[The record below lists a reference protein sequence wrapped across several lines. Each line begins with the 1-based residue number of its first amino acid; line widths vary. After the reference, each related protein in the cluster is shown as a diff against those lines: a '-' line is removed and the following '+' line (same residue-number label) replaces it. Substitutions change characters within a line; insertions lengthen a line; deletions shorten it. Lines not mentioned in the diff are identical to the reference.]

1 MVVRKLDPFLVA
13 IIAAL
18 VVGLIWPAPNGV
30 RSGISTAG
38 DVLVALLFLLY
49 GLRLRTTEV
58 LSGLTNWKV
67 QGLIFASTYIV
78 FPLVGLAIHPLLVP
92 VVGDGFAT
100 GFLYL
105 AFLPSTIQSS
115 VTFTSIAG
123 GDTGAAVCA
132 ATFSNVI
139 GMFLTPLYVLV
150 FMNIAGA
157 SAGSLTNVLTQL
169 LLPFIIGQL
178 LQPKLGD
185 RIRRH
190 PRSLR
195 VYDQGTV
202 VVIVLAAVLDS
213 TAANTWDGV
222 SAWQIIGLIAISCAL
237 LAFILAFTW
246 YVSGWAKITRAGRI
260 AVLMCGSKKSLA
272 TGLPMA
278 QAIFP
283 AAVIGPIAVPVIV
296 FHQIQLLVC
305 AVIASRMGRLP
316 DDAWSRP

>member
-1 MVVRKLDPFLVA
+1 MKKFDPFIVA

-18 VVGLIWPAPNGV
+18 VIGLIWPAPDGV
-30 RSGISTAG
+30 RAGIAFSGDI
-38 DVLVALLFLLY
+38 LVALLFFLY

-67 QGLIFASTYIV
+67 QGLIFASTYVV
-78 FPLVGLAIHPLLVP
+78 FPLAGLASHSFLVP
-92 VVGDGFAT
+92 LVGEGFAT

-105 AFLPSTIQSS
+105 SFLPSTIQSS

-132 ATFSNVI
+132 ATLSNVI

-150 FMNIAGA
+150 FMNIEGA

-169 LLPFIIGQL
+169 LLPFIVGQL

-190 PRSLR
+190 PRALR

-222 SAWQIIGLIAISCAL
+222 SVWQILALILISSVL

-246 YVSGWAKITRAGRI
+246 YVSGWAKIKRAGRI

-283 AAVIGPIAVPVIV
+283 AAIIGPIAVPVIV

-316 DDAWSRP
+316 DNAWSRP

>member
-1 MVVRKLDPFLVA
+1 MKRIDPFIVGIL
-13 IIAAL
+13 AAF
-18 VVGLIWPAPNGV
+18 VIGLIWRAPDGV
-30 RSGISTAG
+30 RDGIGTAG
-38 DVLVALLFLLY
+38 DILVAALFLLY

-58 LSGLTNWKV
+58 LAGLTSWKV
-67 QGLIFASTYIV
+67 QGLIFASTYVI
-78 FPLVGLAIHPLLVP
+78 FPIVGLAAYPLLEP
-92 VVGDGFAT
+92 LIGEGFAT

-115 VTFTSIAG
+115 VTFTSISR
-123 GDTGAAVCA
+123 GDTAAAVCA
-132 ATFSNVI
+132 ATFSNVV
-139 GMFLTPLYVLV
+139 GMFLTPLYVLI
-150 FMNIAGA
+150 FMNIEGA
-157 SAGSLTNVLTQL
+157 SAGSITNVLTQL

-178 LQPKLGD
+178 LQPKIGSW
-185 RIRRH
+185 IRRFPKH
-190 PRSLR
+190 LR

-222 SAWQIIGLIAISCAL
+222 TAWQIIALLIISCVL
-237 LAFILAFTW
+237 LAFILSFTW
-246 YVSGWAKITRAGRI
+246 YAAGWLKVDRGGRI

-283 AAVIGPIAVPVIV
+283 AAVIGPIAVPVII

-305 AVIASRMGRLP
+305 AVIASRMGR
-316 DDAWSRP
+316 DVEDAELRS

>member
-1 MVVRKLDPFLVA
+1 MVVKKVDPFIVG

-18 VVGLIWPAPNGV
+18 VIGLVWPAPDAV
-30 RSGISTAG
+30 RSGITLVG
-38 DVLVALLFLLY
+38 DILVALLFLLY

-58 LSGLTNWKV
+58 LAGLTNWKV
-67 QGLIFASTYIV
+67 QGLIFATTYVV
-78 FPLVGLAIHPLLVP
+78 FPLVGLAVHPLLMP
-92 VVGDGFAT
+92 LLGEGFAT

-115 VTFTSIAG
+115 VTFTSIAR
-123 GDTGAAVCA
+123 GDTAAVCA

-139 GMFLTPLYVLV
+139 GMLLTPLYVLI
-150 FMNIAGA
+150 FMNIEGA
-157 SAGSLTNVLTQL
+157 SAGSITSVLTQL
-169 LLPFIIGQL
+169 LLPFILGQL
-178 LQPKLGD
+178 LQPRLGNW
-185 RIRRH
+185 IRTY
-190 PRSLR
+190 PRALR

-202 VVIVLAAVLDS
+202 IVIVLGAVLDS

-222 SAWQIIGLIAISCAL
+222 SVWQILALVLISCAL
-237 LAFILAFTW
+237 LALILAFTW
-246 YVSGWAKITRAGRI
+246 FVSGWARISRGGRI

-283 AAVIGPIAVPVIV
+283 AALIGPIAVPVII

-305 AVIASRMGRLP
+305 AVIASRMGRRSA
-316 DDAWSRP
+316 DAETAA